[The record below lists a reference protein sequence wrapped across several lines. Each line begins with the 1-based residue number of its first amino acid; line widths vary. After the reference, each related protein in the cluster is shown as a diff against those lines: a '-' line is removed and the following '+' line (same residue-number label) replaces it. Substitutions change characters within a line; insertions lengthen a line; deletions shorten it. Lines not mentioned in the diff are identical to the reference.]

1 MAPNSKLD
9 TGAPEASFLG
19 RGWDFP
25 PAFDHQGR
33 SVRLVEGE
41 DDIRQSLQILLA
53 TNLGER
59 LLRPAFGWRRDALL
73 FEPLS
78 TSFATFLK
86 REIETAVL
94 FFEPRIELGKVNFA
108 TRADVE
114 GVIEIRLDYTIRATN
129 SRSNL
134 VFPFYLD
141 EATNL

>member
-1 MAPNSKLD
+1 MAAQDELD
-9 TGAPEASFLG
+9 KGAAAFLG

-33 SVRLVEGE
+33 SVRMVEAEE
-41 DDIRQSLQILLA
+41 DVRQSLRILLA
-53 TNLGER
+53 TSLGER
-59 LLRPAFGWRRDALL
+59 VLRPTFGWRRDAAL

-78 TSFATFLK
+78 TSFATYLK

-94 FFEPRIELGKVNFA
+94 FFEPRIELDRLTFA
-108 TRADVE
+108 TPPDAE
-114 GVIEIRLDYTIRATN
+114 GLIEIRLDYTVRATN

-141 EATNL
+141 EATNP